1 MEERLV
7 PELNGET
14 EKNKGKKEAEEGFL
28 HEIDVNKV
36 FIETGLD
43 KNGLCKLLGVGGQ
56 SIDRWGEKKDNNGN
70 RPKYNSIVRLLRAGA
85 TTETLFGVS
94 SKPQQPASVLPP
106 EFVKANP
113 EVIEGIRE
121 QLMEDLM
128 KKGLVPE
135 EKVKEIVRQEIE
147 RLFPSAKLETK

>member
-1 MEERLV
+1 MV
-7 PELNGET
+7 IFSNMDELE
-14 EKNKGKKEAEEGFL
+14 NKFLHSINLDALKKETGMTIEEIAKLAG
-28 HEIDVNKV
+28 IGPKV
-36 FIETGLD
+36 VYKWQYMHKDGSRPDFNAII
-43 KNGLCKLLGVGGQ
+43 KLLQ
-56 SIDRWGEKKDNNGN
+56 
-70 RPKYNSIVRLLRAGA
+70 AGA
-85 TTETLFGVS
+85 STETLFGVS

-113 EVIEGIRE
+113 EVVEGFRE

-147 RLFPSAKLETK
+147 RLLPSAKPINKF

>member
-1 MEERLV
+1 MIKFLSLLKIGYFYNMV
-7 PELNGET
+7 DN
-14 EKNKGKKEAEEGFL
+14 FL
-28 HEIDVNKV
+28 HKIDLETLKK
-36 FIETGLD
+36 ETGLTVD
-43 KNGLCKLLGVGGQ
+43 EIGALIEMKNPKGVYNWSKDQNNHGTRPSYNAIVKLLQ
-56 SIDRWGEKKDNNGN
+56 
-70 RPKYNSIVRLLRAGA
+70 AGA
-85 TTETLFGVS
+85 TTETLFGVDYAATH
-94 SKPQQPASVLPP
+94 QPASVLPP

-135 EKVKEIVRQEIE
+135 EKVKDIVRQEVE

>member
-1 MEERLV
+1 MV
-7 PELNGET
+7 IFSNMDELE
-14 EKNKGKKEAEEGFL
+14 NKFLHSINLDALKKETGMTIEEIAKLAG
-28 HEIDVNKV
+28 IGPKV
-36 FIETGLD
+36 VYKWQYMHKDGSRPDFNAII
-43 KNGLCKLLGVGGQ
+43 KLLQ
-56 SIDRWGEKKDNNGN
+56 
-70 RPKYNSIVRLLRAGA
+70 AGA
-85 TTETLFGVS
+85 STETLFGVS

-135 EKVKEIVRQEIE
+135 EKVKEIVRQEVE
-147 RLFPSAKLETK
+147 RLFPSAKPINKF